1 MRENRH
7 SLPTAYPP
15 DPGAIS
21 VADHLLIGERIEKD
35 RDLAQGF
42 LALSIA
48 GALSGAVLTAA
59 IKHPVLWWARWEPML
74 AYSLAGTS
82 FLLSAGYSLR
92 ISLLQD
98 KVRAL
103 RRKNG
108 L

>member
-7 SLPTAYPP
+7 SQSA
-15 DPGAIS
+15 DPGPIS
-21 VADHLLIGERIEKD
+21 AADFLLVCERMEKD

-42 LALSIA
+42 LALSVA
-48 GALSGAVLTAA
+48 GALAGAVLASA

-98 KVRAL
+98 KLRSL
-103 RRKNG
+103 RRKICV
-108 L
+108 